1 MVLHYYLADDT
12 VEIRENCPANAGRDA
27 APTFLRRCRLPKT
40 VEPLRRPGE
49 LADRTVLNVFG
60 PMGKGGRYILDS
72 LKVCIADYSLL
83 DAFVSSHTGSFLHH
97 ADPPLSPLGS
107 DLLKSFL
114 KSALIP
120 SAIVLLYD
128 NLNHYQLT

>member
-12 VEIRENCPANAGRDA
+12 VEIRENFPANAGRDS

-72 LKVCIADYSLL
+72 LKVSL
-83 DAFVSSHTGSFLHH
+83 FVVSIY
-97 ADPPLSPLGS
+97 PLSLS
-107 DLLKSFL
+107 
-114 KSALIP
+114 ITCP
-120 SAIVLLYD
+120 SRL
-128 NLNHYQLT
+128 